1 MKRNLNLLIMF
12 IPYCS
17 VKSTTE
23 QLTLA
28 FKRKATWKKKKIT
41 KTKCK
46 TNNSNGSSNDGR
58 KIFN

>member
-1 MKRNLNLLIMF
+1 MF

-23 QLTLA
+23 QITLA